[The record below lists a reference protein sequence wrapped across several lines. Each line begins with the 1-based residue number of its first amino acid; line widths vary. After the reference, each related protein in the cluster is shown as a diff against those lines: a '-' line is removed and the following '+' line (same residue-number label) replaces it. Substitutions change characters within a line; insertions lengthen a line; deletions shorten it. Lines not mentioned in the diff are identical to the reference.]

1 MEHPAGACVRQVS
14 YRFVKSS
21 ESSAKRVCYFFFFDC
36 YIRGTAGETM
46 TKAEL
51 IRALENLP
59 DDTEIYVP
67 SREVSDTWVHAWYV
81 EVDCDGSDDCQ
92 AEVSIVGTD

>member
-1 MEHPAGACVRQVS
+1 
-14 YRFVKSS
+14 
-21 ESSAKRVCYFFFFDC
+21 
-36 YIRGTAGETM
+36 M

-51 IRALENLP
+51 IRALEGLP

-81 EVDCDGSDDCQ
+81 QVDCDGSDDCQ
-92 AEVSIVGTD
+92 AEVLIVGTD

>member
-1 MEHPAGACVRQVS
+1 
-14 YRFVKSS
+14 
-21 ESSAKRVCYFFFFDC
+21 
-36 YIRGTAGETM
+36 M

-59 DDTEIYVP
+59 DDTEIYVL

-81 EVDCDGSDDCQ
+81 EVGCDGSDDCQ